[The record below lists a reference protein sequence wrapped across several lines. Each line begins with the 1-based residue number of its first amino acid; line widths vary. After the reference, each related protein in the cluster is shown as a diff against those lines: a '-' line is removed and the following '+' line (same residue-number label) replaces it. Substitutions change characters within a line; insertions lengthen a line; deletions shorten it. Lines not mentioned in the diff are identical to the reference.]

1 MNFSRITRWLRFTV
15 QYFPLKL
22 NFILFVAG
30 ILLVAWTLQQGKTEN
45 NSFYELSKLMGLIVL
60 VLAIVLSSVA
70 LLSVFIPWI
79 HFLIYKGKPGQQD
92 LFLQMQVSDENAGLV
107 KTKTILPQAIRPL
120 MGWVKVRLIYDQQ
133 HYTAPYTL
141 HEKMRKSWIPFQ
153 KGIAGHHVLQLPDI
167 REYHVQGA
175 FIYFEDF
182 LQLFSIPVYTKIQ
195 QQILNPAQNWLQP
208 QKELPPKKTQEEL
221 VRIEQLRKVEGE
233 LLNYKKFEDSDDV
246 RRIVWK
252 IFAKN
257 RELVVRIPEIMDPFA
272 SHVHFYASFFVQ
284 NSFNKDSAFSR
295 SMLNHYKSALW
306 TIYHGLSQLP
316 YQLEY
321 IPDQMIHGSDSG
333 QENVRIRITLQ
344 DWHHETGIKDYFKIK
359 TGSVLCLHSMS
370 DARELNQLLEKMDT
384 QTTIFLIRCSTVFR
398 SYYVLNWISRL
409 FLKPPQ
415 DELSRLRARWM
426 LQPMRYQIK
435 KNEKDL
441 IHLLEKSG
449 ARFELI

>member
-1 MNFSRITRWLRFTV
+1 MNFSRITRWLRFTS

-30 ILLVAWTLQQGKTEN
+30 ILLIAWTLQQGKTEN

-60 VLAIVLSSVA
+60 ILAIVLSTVAIFSV
-70 LLSVFIPWI
+70 LIPWVY
-79 HFLIYKGKPGQQD
+79 FLIYKGKPGQQD
-92 LFLQMQVSDENAGLV
+92 LLLQMQVTDEKTGMV
-107 KTKTILPQAIRPL
+107 KTKTILPQGIRPI
-120 MGWVKVRLIYDQQ
+120 MGWVKIRLIYD
-133 HYTAPYTL
+133 HHHLTAPYTL
-141 HEKMRKSWIPFQ
+141 HEKIKKSWLPLQ
-153 KGIAGHHVLQLPDI
+153 KGIVGHHILQLPDI

-182 LQLFSIPVYTKIQ
+182 LQFFSIPVYTKIQ
-195 QQILNPAQNWLQP
+195 QQILNPAKNWLQP

-272 SHVHFYASFFVQ
+272 SHVHFYASFFVRK
-284 NSFNKDSAFSR
+284 NFDKDSAFSR

-321 IPDQMIHGSDSG
+321 IPDQFIHGSDTG
-333 QENVRIRITLQ
+333 PENVRVRITLQ
-344 DWHHETGIKDYFKIK
+344 NWHHETAVKDYFKTK
-359 TGSVLCLHSMS
+359 SGSVLCIHSMS
-370 DARELNQLLEKMDT
+370 DADELNLLIEKMDR

-409 FLKPPQ
+409 FIKPP
-415 DELSRLRARWM
+415 DDDLSSLRARWM

-435 KNEKDL
+435 KNEKEL
-441 IHLLEKSG
+441 IHLLEKSHIP
-449 ARFELI
+449 FELI